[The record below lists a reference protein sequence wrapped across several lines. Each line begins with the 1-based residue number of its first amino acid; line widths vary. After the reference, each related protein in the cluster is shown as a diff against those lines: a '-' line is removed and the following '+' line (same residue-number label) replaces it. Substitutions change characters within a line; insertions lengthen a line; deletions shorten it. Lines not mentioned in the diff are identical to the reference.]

1 MSDCEYSQ
9 KSELCMCMYQW
20 RSQTF
25 ILGGGGGGA
34 KRETGPS
41 EKFVP
46 EQFIFK
52 SCLIGTISKT
62 ALINEILQI
71 KFLQYILVFLSRATY
86 LISFSFGNVT
96 CPPPPHFSTDLAF
109 FRKCFFFRLGGGA
122 VAPPC
127 PLLATP
133 LACI

>member
-46 EQFIFK
+46 EQFIFHDLPPPPRPPPPPPLK

-96 CPPPPHFSTDLAF
+96 CPPPISL
-109 FRKCFFFRLGGGA
+109 R
-122 VAPPC
+122 
-127 PLLATP
+127 
-133 LACI
+133 I